1 MFQPNRA
8 KPPQYKH
15 TEPISLMG
23 KSGLNYKDLGEFM
36 NPAFALKNE
45 NFFVQNNRGL
55 SKRAGLIKLK
65 EIAGNKAITMH
76 EQWKGYHI
84 IGYDK
89 TVAAFNPTTGIVTN
103 IKTDWNTSDK
113 FSGSPYGDYFL
124 VGNLG
129 NKIHYVTEVGGVFTP
144 VEIAGAPYA
153 SIIKAIGPRLYAA
166 NGTDVYY
173 CAVDVGTN
181 PPFTDWT
188 VAATATAGG
197 KVSFRNAGTIN
208 SICSLGDIIVCFGN
222 TGKFAFRINVQ
233 SDGTG
238 TVVKVEEVI
247 IDRVD
252 MGGASGAITTPKG
265 LYYVNDAGLWQ
276 IISLGQPN
284 IAFSDQETLSS
295 VNLGTEYFK
304 DISLTSADIVY
315 YARYNTVLVTCAKQS
330 VQNNHIIAYN
340 PEIQAFST
348 FRNWNIGRWMSF
360 ENEIY
365 GGSSVKTAIYHC
377 FAGYSD
383 DGAAITAEYQQ
394 ELKCGNLWT
403 RQMLYGGYIKGLL
416 NPLSVVNV
424 ALDVYDVTGKLIRNK
439 AQYSWTAQTNTN
451 KSDGWGTASWGNSAW
466 GGDVDNSGLI
476 ESFDGFHSFIRNFQR
491 IQVRIIESSLLPL
504 QVDWFS
510 LDTRVKTNIRRRK
523 MVLNT

>member
-8 KPPQYKH
+8 KSPQYKH

-23 KSGLNYKDLGEFM
+23 KSGLNYKDLAEFM
-36 NPAFALKNE
+36 NPSFALKNE

-65 EIAGNKAITMH
+65 EIVGNKAITML
-76 EQWKGYHI
+76 EQWKGFYI

-89 TVAAFNPTTGIVTN
+89 TVAAFNPTTGTVTN
-103 IKTDWNTSDK
+103 IKTDWVTSDK
-113 FSGSPYGDYFL
+113 FSGAAYGDYFF

-129 NKIHYVTEVGGVFTP
+129 NKIHYVTETAGVFT
-144 VEIAGAPYA
+144 VTEIAAAPLS

-166 NGTDVYY
+166 NGYSVSYCSVDTGTD
-173 CAVDVGTN
+173 

-208 SICSLGDIIVCFGN
+208 AICSLGDIIVCFGN
-222 TGKFAFRINVQ
+222 TGKFAFRIQTQ

-238 TVVKVEEVI
+238 TVVKVEDVI

-284 IAFSDQETLSS
+284 IPFSDQETLSS

-304 DISLTSADIVY
+304 DISLTSADLIY

-330 VQNNHIIAYN
+330 VQNNHVIAYN

-383 DGAAITAEYQQ
+383 DGAAISVDYLQ
-394 ELKCGNLWT
+394 ELKTGNLWT
-403 RQMLYGGYIKGLL
+403 RQQLYGLYCKGLL
-416 NPLSVVNV
+416 NPLSVVKVSLNI
-424 ALDVYDVTGKLIRNK
+424 YDIAGKFIENK
-439 AQYSWTAQTNTN
+439 AVFNWTAQTNNN
-451 KSDGWGTASWGNSAW
+451 KSDGYGTAQWGGSAW

-476 ESFDGFHSFIRNFQR
+476 ECFDGMRQFIRNYSR
-491 IQVRIIESSLLPL
+491 IQVRVSESSLLGL
-504 QVDWFS
+504 QLDWIS
-510 LDTRVKTNIRRRK
+510 LDARVKTNIRRRK
-523 MVLNT
+523 LQLQ